1 VKRGT
6 IAVALLLAACSWSNS
21 LYQARQLSASAE
33 RAERENRSA
42 DAQASWG
49 QVIVKAESSYAR
61 SPHGKR
67 GAEALW
73 LAGQAESRDNECDQ
87 AVPTLQAAF
96 FASPYAAWRQH
107 LLLALG
113 LCAEAS
119 SRLTAMATYAILL
132 NSHPDSATR
141 RIALLHQGHV
151 LVLQG
156 EWARADSTLA
166 GDDTFPARLDR
177 ATALAHLGRAHD
189 ALVNLDPLI
198 TAGDTTVRW
207 IDYIEELA
215 RHDPAVADTLL
226 QHLQRL
232 SHDSV
237 LVRGTM
243 LARVTEGQQSAW
255 LVAAARAA
263 APLHPAAT
271 ERWLA
276 ELATRPPSP
285 AVSDG
290 KYFSVQLRILRSS
303 SAAELKQAISAFGT
317 GTPEGSLGAYQL
329 GDVLVYSR
337 WIVARDSSVRRGA
350 PTGDM
355 AMFALGELA
364 GDSLGAPRLSA
375 WFYAQV
381 EQDWPQSPYVPK
393 AILARIP
400 LEPDSADALLARART
415 YAASPYI
422 AAASGD
428 VAAQVQRSR
437 LEYALG
443 QFIDSWSR
451 APHAPRMS
459 EARE

>member
-1 VKRGT
+1 MKRGT
-6 IAVALLLAACSWSNS
+6 IAVVVLLAACSWSNS
-21 LYQARQLSASAE
+21 LYQARQLTASAE
-33 RAERENRSA
+33 RAERERRLGE
-42 DAQASWG
+42 AQTTWG

-61 SPHGKR
+61 SPRGKR

-73 LAGQAESRDNECDQ
+73 LAGQAESRANDCDR

-96 FASPYAAWRQH
+96 FASPYAVWRQH

-119 SRLTAMATYAILL
+119 NRPTAMATYAMLL
-132 NSHPDSATR
+132 SSHPDSATR
-141 RIALLHQGHV
+141 RIASLHQGHV
-151 LVLQG
+151 LALQG
-156 EWARADSTLA
+156 EWARADSALA

-198 TAGDTTVRW
+198 QAGDTTVRW
-207 IDYIEELA
+207 IDYVEELA

-226 QHLQRL
+226 QHLQRF

-237 LVRGTM
+237 LVRGRM
-243 LARVTEGQQSAW
+243 QPLATEEQQSAW
-255 LVAAARAA
+255 LIAAARAA
-263 APLHPAAT
+263 AQLHPAAT
-271 ERWLA
+271 DRWLA
-276 ELATRPPSP
+276 ELATRPASQ

-290 KYFSVQLRILRSS
+290 RYLSAQLHILRSGS
-303 SAAELKQAISAFGT
+303 VAELNQAISAFGT

-329 GDVLVYSR
+329 ADVLVYSR
-337 WIVARDSSVRRGA
+337 WIAARDSSVRRGA
-350 PTGDM
+350 PSGDM

-375 WFYAQV
+375 WFFAEV
-381 EQDWPQSPYVPK
+381 ERDWPQSPYVPK
-393 AILARIP
+393 SILARVP

-415 YAASPYI
+415 YTGNPYI
-422 AAASGD
+422 AAANGD
-428 VAAQVQRSR
+428 VAAQVQVSR

-443 QFIDSWSR
+443 QFIDGWSR
-451 APHAPRMS
+451 APHAPRMT